1 LEVKDML
8 YLKTLSSSTP
18 AKVVIEMLP
27 DGTKTVRLADNI
39 ETVESEEETA
49 IQYDEVVFD
58 LPEDRDDSVESIT
71 ANFEAWWDFGQQE
84 TEEITLEQR
93 VSDLEE
99 ALLSLLEG

>member
-1 LEVKDML
+1 ML

-39 ETVESEEETA
+39 ETVESEEGTA

-99 ALLSLLEG
+99 ALLALLEG

>member
-1 LEVKDML
+1 ML

-18 AKVVIEMLP
+18 AKVLIERLP

-39 ETVESEEETA
+39 ETVESEEGTA

-99 ALLSLLEG
+99 ALLALLEG

>member
-1 LEVKDML
+1 ML

>member
-1 LEVKDML
+1 ML

-39 ETVESEEETA
+39 ETVESEEGTA

-58 LPEDRDDSVESIT
+58 LPADRDDSVESIE

>member
-1 LEVKDML
+1 ML

-18 AKVVIEMLP
+18 AKVLIERLP

-39 ETVESEEETA
+39 ETVESAEGTA

-58 LPEDRDDSVESIT
+58 LPEDRDDSVESIE

>member
-1 LEVKDML
+1 ML

-39 ETVESEEETA
+39 ETVESEEGTA

>member
-1 LEVKDML
+1 ML

-39 ETVESEEETA
+39 ETVESEEGTS